1 MGEGNSS
8 PNNLRT
14 LISGG
19 KKNFSPTG
27 CGGHKIW
34 LRFFRGGAHK
44 IRLRSLFFARSISFQ
59 KGRLANLRHALLWAG
74 KHFYNQ
80 SVSSIPELTFGWTCA
95 RGILVNLFVVLTYKW
110 APQTSSWI
118 MLDPDFQISRL
129 EGCGPLEKEEEIRPN
144 LGMQRMKCRMGVT
157 MIYHEDSC
165 GSHHPF
171 SSPFLLGLGKLLS
184 MWGPWNFPILFDK
197 SNDNRKQYLPIF
209 LFLLFRFFFFTLF

>member
-1 MGEGNSS
+1 MASVKNINLYQRAAMGEGNSS
-8 PNNLRT
+8 PNILRT

-44 IRLRSLFFARSISFQ
+44 SRLRSLFFAWSISF
-59 KGRLANLRHALLWAG
+59 KREDLLTCATRFCELAG

-118 MLDPDFQISRL
+118 MLDPRKDPDFQTGRVW
-129 EGCGPLEKEEEIRPN
+129 P
-144 LGMQRMKCRMGVT
+144 T
-157 MIYHEDSC
+157 
-165 GSHHPF
+165 
-171 SSPFLLGLGKLLS
+171 
-184 MWGPWNFPILFDK
+184 
-197 SNDNRKQYLPIF
+197 
-209 LFLLFRFFFFTLF
+209 